1 MIPKSEDNRYKIR
14 IEMDGEIMNNS
25 TIPIEQIMHMLLMER
40 YILELKKKRMVE
52 KIIHQQDLIQ
62 MENLH
67 LHMDM

>member
-1 MIPKSEDNRYKIR
+1 
-14 IEMDGEIMNNS
+14 MDGEIMNNS

-52 KIIHQQDLIQ
+52 KIIHQQELIQ